1 MEGDGDDFGSQFDQV
16 EEEEEAGSDHA
27 PPMFKVKKF
36 RDTAGGNGG
45 GAGSKR
51 GITWGQGT
59 SAKKG

>member
-27 PPMFKVKKF
+27 PPMFKVKKL
-36 RDTAGGNGG
+36 GMGNGG